1 MSIVQFTNN
10 SSTIN
15 TEQLV
20 VKEYNTAAIWQ
31 QTTIY
36 TQQLQQLQQFVQ
48 QQFIRVQVYHTSVQF
63 RHVQF
68 NNSGNNSYTIQQ
80 FRQQFI
86 QQCTQQFKPL
96 PHTYQATPDDQIS

>member
-1 MSIVQFTNN
+1 VSIVQFTNN

-48 QQFIRVQVYHTSVQF
+48 QQFIRVQVYNASVQF
-63 RHVQF
+63 KRVQF
-68 NNSGNNSYTIQQ
+68 NNSDNNSCNNSYTIQQ
-80 FRQQFI
+80 FM
-86 QQCTQQFKPL
+86 
-96 PHTYQATPDDQIS
+96 